1 MIASEYEEEWEK
13 CVELCLVDRGNA
25 YMRAKELIFM
35 PVARAER
42 WHIPLSATLVFCDII
57 RSAMDEHS
65 KTHDKGS

>member
-13 CVELCLVDRGNA
+13 CVELCLVDRGGA
-25 YMRAKELIFM
+25 YTRAKELIFM
-35 PVARAER
+35 PEARAER
-42 WHIPLSATLVFCDII
+42 WHIPLSATLVFHDII